1 MSQTYRANHNVS
13 FGASRVPSH
22 VKAGDIFEL
31 DDEHEEI
38 AEKLV
43 ESGAISLV
51 DDVADEAAAGA
62 GEAGEAVHEEEDETT
77 KAPVER
83 HNKARGAA
91 GGSSHKRR

>member
-51 DDVADEAAAGA
+51 DDVADEASAGTGDA
-62 GEAGEAVHEEEDETT
+62 SEAVHEEEDET

-91 GGSSHKRR
+91 GHKRR